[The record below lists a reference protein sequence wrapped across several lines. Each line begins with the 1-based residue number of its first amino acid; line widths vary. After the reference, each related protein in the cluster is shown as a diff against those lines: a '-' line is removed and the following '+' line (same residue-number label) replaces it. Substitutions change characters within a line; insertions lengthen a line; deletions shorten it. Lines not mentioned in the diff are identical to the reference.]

1 MSSKVAN
8 KKIGYSFFPLSLCKE
23 EELNCSFEKPE
34 KYLQKI
40 FCSLFLVVRNKIICQ
55 GQEMRVENKVSADRS
70 IIGFL
75 PFLGL
80 LVHEKT
86 FISLG
91 GTKHKGRQHIPLQRK
106 KYRTFC

>member
-1 MSSKVAN
+1 
-8 KKIGYSFFPLSLCKE
+8 
-23 EELNCSFEKPE
+23 
-34 KYLQKI
+34 
-40 FCSLFLVVRNKIICQ
+40 
-55 GQEMRVENKVSADRS
+55 MRVENKVSADRS

-75 PFLGL
+75 PFWGL

>member
-1 MSSKVAN
+1 
-8 KKIGYSFFPLSLCKE
+8 
-23 EELNCSFEKPE
+23 
-34 KYLQKI
+34 
-40 FCSLFLVVRNKIICQ
+40 
-55 GQEMRVENKVSADRS
+55 MRVENKVSADRS

-86 FISLG
+86 FISPE